1 MTMVLAPGLLSLC
14 PMHFFLREIC
24 WQKYRL
30 VHLVNVSCLSM
41 GTHDVDKFQ
50 KAIGWSW
57 ADHIKN
63 FYPRRQYFGQPKEGC
78 VHMENQTA
86 LTPFAQNKKEAAM
99 GLKTV
104 SHCFRL
110 RAARSRECAP

>member
-1 MTMVLAPGLLSLC
+1 MVLAPGLLSLC

-41 GTHDVDKFQ
+41 GTQDVDKFQ

>member
-1 MTMVLAPGLLSLC
+1 
-14 PMHFFLREIC
+14 
-24 WQKYRL
+24 
-30 VHLVNVSCLSM
+30 M